1 MSKPRQKISTLP
13 IIMGGVV
20 VAGVAGVGFLFRE
33 ELGLV
38 KKPPPPPPPVVVVT
52 NEVSEV
58 EIPVVDVD
66 VGGITNAGGVFY
78 VPIATQSEAMRKEE
92 EARKAAEEAEKK

>member
-1 MSKPRQKISTLP
+1 MSKARQKISTLP
-13 IIMGGVV
+13 ILMGGVV
-20 VAGVAGVGFLFRE
+20 VGGIVLVGYIFRD
-33 ELGLV
+33 ELGFG
-38 KKPPPPPPPVVVVT
+38 KKPPPPPPVAVVT
-52 NEVSEV
+52 NEVAEI

-92 EARKAAEEAEKK
+92 EDRKAAEEAGKK

>member
-20 VAGVAGVGFLFRE
+20 VAGVAGVGYIFRD
-33 ELGLV
+33 ELGFG
-38 KKPPPPPPPVVVVT
+38 KKPPPPPPPVVVET
-52 NEVSEV
+52 NEVTEV

-66 VGGITNAGGVFY
+66 VGGITNAGGIFY

-92 EARKAAEEAEKK
+92 AEKKAAEEAEKK